1 MLNMILIYVLK
12 SMNFWRQYEGAVKG
26 AIEGGNMK
34 IRDKVQLKTD
44 GRKDVL
50 EVEDMQ
56 TVDGKT
62 LVKVSWLGR
71 VLDMVFNAEDLEVVG

>member
-1 MLNMILIYVLK
+1 MSLK
-12 SMNFWRQYEGAVKG
+12 LH
-26 AIEGGNMK
+26 
-34 IRDKVQLKTD
+34 DKVQLKSD

-56 TVDGKT
+56 TMDGKT

-71 VLDMVFNAEDLEVVG
+71 VLDMVFNAEDLEVVK